1 MQCTIHTYVFG
12 EGQGKFQGS
21 DVFNL
26 SSIFEITPFR
36 FNDIKKKIA
45 RYVNISEH
53 RYMGKQ

>member
-1 MQCTIHTYVFG
+1 MEYVMQCTIHTYVFG

-36 FNDIKKKIA
+36 FNDIKK
-45 RYVNISEH
+45 RLQD
-53 RYMGKQ
+53 M